1 MLPFPKVANLLDII
15 YLCIFPVKEKRKGK
29 TERVEVERVGEGGEK
44 VEVEFY
50 LLLFDIFYDYFNLDV
65 SSQHPKS
72 LIAMGATDTN
82 KIASHAHTISTSF
95 FTSHIFS

>member
-29 TERVEVERVGEGGEK
+29 TERVEVERVGEGGER

-50 LLLFDIFYDYFNLDV
+50 LLLFDIFYDYFNLGPT
-65 SSQHPKS
+65 SQE
-72 LIAMGATDTN
+72 
-82 KIASHAHTISTSF
+82 SHCNGCNRYQSNSITCTYYIYFLFH
-95 FTSHIFS
+95 